1 MPLISSENEDIED
14 RGIQLVT
21 RLEDWILTHPDDHD
35 GAWHSPPTLEPI
47 DIVGDWHRPL
57 YGAVEAPRHQS
68 LAPMPPSRIGRR
80 DYGMNNPY
88 AAIASSDDQD
98 DTEDEAGDEVLL
110 EPTTTTYIHGM
121 TLLRS
126 VVPSEQGIGRRARV
140 EPRLHVSSPCVL
152 ADSRGNESRGRSDF
166 ALLLIRARE
175 FGRRQCH

>member
-121 TLLRS
+121 TLLR
-126 VVPSEQGIGRRARV
+126 
-140 EPRLHVSSPCVL
+140 
-152 ADSRGNESRGRSDF
+152 
-166 ALLLIRARE
+166 LLIRIRTTMGDLWSHRSRALADARE
-175 FGRRQCH
+175 WNHACMSLDHACSLIREAMNLADGQISRYF